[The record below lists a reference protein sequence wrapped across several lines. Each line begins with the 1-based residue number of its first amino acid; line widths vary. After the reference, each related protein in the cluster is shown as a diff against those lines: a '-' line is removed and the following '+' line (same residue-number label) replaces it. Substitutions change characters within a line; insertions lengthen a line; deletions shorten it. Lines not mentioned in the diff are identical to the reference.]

1 MPIFIFFRVNKMPR
15 PVRHATGGSSNRGI
29 FKPEHQSKCAPT
41 EDKPRVFY
49 INPLQQ
55 PNGVWAGSIQYSDFE
70 IDQNIGVAQSLY
82 LRNSITFS
90 DPAHLPSCSN
100 TFYSV
105 QRVEVYFG
113 ADLVETVYA
122 DTLYHESVA
131 FLRQQDANNI
141 ADIHNLNEA
150 DLSARNM
157 YFPTTALLQAYAT
170 EYGLNVPV
178 NGVGYAEAVAGTGTP
193 VLQPPAGVPPP
204 SGTTLTL
211 ATTSN
216 APVDGQVTK
225 TASGYLYINLDNTSL
240 KAGKFY
246 IKGFNSRIK
255 VRVYWA
261 TNWASQQQVATVFV
275 PANPG
280 ATPPTL
286 AVPATFRSS
295 VPTLASTQL
304 LVEEQTTD
312 ASSLMALEQAHRA
325 GIVDY
330 TIMVRE
336 RLQDSPPAFVGGQNN
351 TTFLRAFRNKSAGL
365 IFYLTNP
372 NPPNDRLQQ
381 RLAFSAVQLLDS
393 RGNKLTEILD
403 NDILTSKI
411 FPDQIDSSFPNS
423 ANPQIRTVALLPFS
437 KNFEETYKN
446 GCSMG
451 SYQLTTLEQFVL
463 TPDGTSATT
472 ANTVNPNGE
481 TTCVGTNMLTIVS
494 YSYAHV
500 TCMGGNHSIRFE

>member
-1 MPIFIFFRVNKMPR
+1 MPR

-55 PNGVWAGSIQYSDFE
+55 PNGVWAGSIQYTDFE

-90 DPAHLPSCSN
+90 LPNNLPSCPN

-105 QRVEVYFG
+105 QRVEIYFG

-141 ADIHNLNEA
+141 ADIHNLNEF
-150 DLSARNM
+150 DLSPRNM
-157 YFPTTALLQAYAT
+157 YFPTTALLNAYAA
-170 EYGLNVPV
+170 EYGLTVPV

-193 VLQPPAGVPPP
+193 VLQPPAGSIPTAG
-204 SGTTLTL
+204 STLTL
-211 ATTSN
+211 ATPSN

-225 TASGYLYINLDNTSL
+225 TASGYSYINLDNTCL

-255 VRVYWA
+255 VRVYWQTSWVA
-261 TNWASQQQVATVFV
+261 QQQLLTAWVS
-275 PANPG
+275 NS
-280 ATPPTL
+280 
-286 AVPATFRSS
+286 VPATFRNS

-372 NPPNDRLQQ
+372 NPSPDRLQQ
-381 RLAFSAVQLLDS
+381 RLAFAAVQLLDS

-403 NDILTSKI
+403 NDILTSKV

-437 KNFEETYKN
+437 KNFSETYSN

-481 TTCVGTNMLTIVS
+481 TTGVGVNMLTIVS
-494 YSYAHV
+494 YSYAHI

>member
-1 MPIFIFFRVNKMPR
+1 M
-15 PVRHATGGSSNRGI
+15 
-29 FKPEHQSKCAPT
+29 
-41 EDKPRVFY
+41 FY

-55 PNGVWAGSIQYSDFE
+55 PNGVWAGSIQYTDFE

-90 DPAHLPSCSN
+90 DPAHLPSCPN
-100 TFYSV
+100 TFYSA
-105 QRVEVYFG
+105 QRVEIYFG

-131 FLRQQDANNI
+131 FLREQEAHNI
-141 ADIHNLNEA
+141 ADIHNLNEV

-157 YFPTTALLQAYAT
+157 YFPTTALLNAYAA
-170 EYGLNVPV
+170 EYGLAVPTD
-178 NGVGYAEAVAGTGTP
+178 GVGYAEALAGAGNP
-193 VLQPPAGVPPP
+193 VIQPPPGVVP
-204 SGTTLTL
+204 SSL
-211 ATTSN
+211 ALASPTN
-216 APVDGQVTK
+216 APVDGQITK
-225 TASGYLYINLDNTSL
+225 TASGYWYLNLDNTCL
-240 KAGKFY
+240 KAGRFY

-255 VRVYWA
+255 VRVYWQ
-261 TNWASQQQVATVFV
+261 TNWVAQQQLLTAYVAGS
-275 PANPG
+275 AG
-280 ATPPTL
+280 PPVVAPT
-286 AVPATFRSS
+286 PATFRNS

-312 ASSLMALEQAHRA
+312 AGSLMALEQAHRA

-330 TIMVRE
+330 TVMVRE

-365 IFYLTNP
+365 IFYITNP
-372 NPPNDRLQQ
+372 NPSNDRLQQ

-403 NDILTSKI
+403 NDILTSKV

-423 ANPQIRTVALLPFS
+423 ANPQIRTIALLPFS
-437 KNFEETYKN
+437 KNFQETFKN

-463 TPDGTSATT
+463 TPDGTNATT

-481 TTCVGTNMLTIVS
+481 TTSVGVNMLTIVS
-494 YSYAHV
+494 YSYAHI

>member
-1 MPIFIFFRVNKMPR
+1 
-15 PVRHATGGSSNRGI
+15 
-29 FKPEHQSKCAPT
+29 
-41 EDKPRVFY
+41 VFY

-55 PNGVWAGSIQYSDFE
+55 PNGVWAGSIQYTDFE
-70 IDQNIGVAQSLY
+70 LDQNIGVAQSLY
-82 LRNSITFS
+82 LRNSIKFS
-90 DPAHLPSCSN
+90 DPTHLPSCSN

-131 FLRQQDANNI
+131 FLREQDAHNI
-141 ADIHNLNEA
+141 ADIHNLNEQ

-157 YFPTTALLQAYAT
+157 YFPTTSLLAAYAA
-170 EYGLNVPV
+170 EHGLSVPV
-178 NGVGYAEAVAGTGTP
+178 GCVGYEEALAGQGNPVVQPAPGVVLTSIVAASPSTP
-193 VLQPPAGVPPP
+193 PPA
-204 SGTTLTL
+204 
-211 ATTSN
+211 
-216 APVDGQVTK
+216 DGQITQ
-225 TASGYLYINLDNTSL
+225 TASGFYYINLDNTCL

-261 TNWASQQQVATVFV
+261 TNWASQQQLLTAYAPPVGTGSAT
-275 PANPG
+275 
-280 ATPPTL
+280 
-286 AVPATFRSS
+286 PATFRNS

-312 ASSLMALEQAHRA
+312 AGSLMALEQAHRA

-330 TIMVRE
+330 TVMVRE
-336 RLQDSPPAFVGGQNN
+336 RLQDSPPQFTGGQNN

-365 IFYLTNP
+365 LFYLTVP

-381 RLAFSAVQLLDS
+381 RLAFAAVQLLDS

-403 NDILTSKI
+403 NDILTSKV

-423 ANPQIRTVALLPFS
+423 ANPQIRTIALLPFS

-463 TPDGTSATT
+463 TPDGTGPNGSNPGTQPG
-472 ANTVNPNGE
+472 TVNPNGE
-481 TTCVGTNMLTIVS
+481 TTCVGPNMLTIIS